1 MQINNDFCSHTH
13 IYSRSIPPTPPAV
26 AELPSSP
33 LKRSISPIVV
43 QNSELMHTEA
53 WHFYTSCVH
62 LSFTKTD
69 KYEDTLRP
77 QDFVDDFPLHLWLF
91 LPQPKRD
98 GEESFTRGAAQFS
111 SGGATR
117 FSSSERGPTQGGGNF
132 SRVGAP
138 TGLSSPNS
146 FGSAQQQS
154 APPTAD
160 NRPIISFIA
169 YVSEPIRA
177 KLERLQLLFLMRL
190 KDSFQEL
197 KSAIMKFLTLT
208 PDAAME
214 QSLKLMN
221 PHTPRQFGAETGEGL
236 VDERHREE
244 GREQQREEGREQQR
258 EEGREQQ
265 REEGRD
271 SSGAVGEDERGE
283 EFGTVEDG
291 GNVERGGGGVGPMGS
306 PTSSNQSPSRSISA
320 SIGGCVIVRSV
331 QADILLPSIFT
342 SRTSKVSSPDQFT
355 PGTFPP
361 SLSPTSPLPPAN
373 TPDRLRTQSP
383 STPTRLTSPP
393 RDSASL
399 SPSLTHSLTHSQS
412 QPQVHVQTRSYAFTS
427 KPNISGSESS
437 LVSQTSQAS
446 SVSGQGSYYVSQVP
460 VGLRHETGQ
469 TGSQT
474 SLPAQLEGVER
485 SKVAGDSAA
494 TALHASSSMEISPRQ
509 HLQVNIHL

>member
-1 MQINNDFCSHTH
+1 MMIFVHTYTH
-13 IYSRSIPPTPPAV
+13 TPHSRSIPPTPPAV

-98 GEESFTRGAAQFS
+98 GEESFTRGASQFS

-160 NRPIISFIA
+160 DRPIISFIA
-169 YVSEPIRA
+169 YVSEPIIA

-214 QSLKLMN
+214 QSLQLMN
-221 PHTPRQFGAETGEGL
+221 LHTPRQFGAETGEGL

-244 GREQQREEGREQQR
+244 GRD
-258 EEGREQQ
+258 QQ

-283 EFGTVEDG
+283 EFGTVEDDR
-291 GNVERGGGGVGPMGS
+291 NVERRGGSVGPMGS
-306 PTSSNQSPSRSISA
+306 TTSSNQSPNRNISA

-342 SRTSKVSSPDQFT
+342 SRASKVSSPDQIT
-355 PGTFPP
+355 PDTFPP
-361 SLSPTSPLPPAN
+361 SPSPTSPLPPAN
-373 TPDRLRTQSP
+373 TPDRLLTQSP
-383 STPTRLTSPP
+383 STPTRLMSPP

-412 QPQVHVQTRSYAFTS
+412 QPQVHVQTRSYALTS

-446 SVSGQGSYYVSQVP
+446 SVSGQGSYYASQVP

-474 SLPAQLEGVER
+474 SLPAQLEGDKR

-494 TALHASSSMEISPRQ
+494 TALHASSSMEISPQQ
-509 HLQVNIHL
+509 HLQVNIHV